1 MKLTKY
7 ENFFD
12 EELYYECINT
22 ARKLLVEGGNSF
34 ATNNWWNPDIV
45 KDSFPVFIHG
55 IYKDSE
61 LFAKIRKTIEDK
73 TKLIVADHDIMFY
86 YWTRFSYIPWHEDKS
101 YGGAL
106 TVYLNEEWL
115 PDYGGYF
122 LYEDKNQE
130 VRAILPKP
138 NFGLLQQ
145 GGIKHSTTPVNYN
158 GGMRISIQVF
168 LEEGRK

>member
-7 ENFFD
+7 EEFFT
-12 EELYYECINT
+12 EELYSELIGT
-22 ARKLLVEGGNSF
+22 AKNLLRQNSHTF
-34 ATNNWWNPDIV
+34 LTNAWWDPGIV
-45 KDSFPVFIHG
+45 KDSFPVLIHS

-61 LFAKIRKTIEDK
+61 LFRKCHEQIEKK
-73 TKLIVADHDIMFY
+73 TNLLVKDHEIMFY

-106 TVYLNEEWL
+106 TVYLNEEWHA
-115 PDYGGYF
+115 DFGGYF
-122 LYEDKNQE
+122 LYEDNKKDI
-130 VRAILPKP
+130 RAILPKR

-145 GGIKHSTTPVNYN
+145 GGIRHSTTPVNYD

-168 LEEGRK
+168 LENK